1 MVLLR
6 VELQN
11 NDEKIKFETHG
22 ILNKNKNTLIYDD
35 NNTKTSI
42 DFNNNILKR
51 YDSDSC
57 ITFDFNN
64 EVMSVDLISQ
74 KSSFTL
80 EFKRIKLNK
89 TDKLF
94 EVEYVVDNTNKI
106 YYKVEIINL

>member
-6 VELQN
+6 VELEN

-35 NNTKTSI
+35 NKTKT
-42 DFNNNILKR
+42 
-51 YDSDSC
+51 C
-57 ITFDFNN
+57 
-64 EVMSVDLISQ
+64 VDLIAQ
-74 KSSFTL
+74 KASFTL

-94 EVEYVVDNTNKI
+94 EVEYIVDNTNKI
-106 YYKVEIINL
+106 YYRVEIINL

>member
-1 MVLLR
+1 MAIQEITVS
-6 VELQN
+6 
-11 NDEKIKFETHG
+11 KIY
-22 ILNKNKNTLIYDD
+22 ILATEP
-35 NNTKTSI
+35 TKKVKDRFWFDTA
-42 DFNNNILKR
+42 NNILKR

-74 KSSFTL
+74 KTSLTL

-106 YYKVEIINL
+106 YYRVEIINL

>member
-6 VELQN
+6 VELEN

-22 ILNKNKNTLIYDD
+22 ILNKNK
-35 NNTKTSI
+35 
-42 DFNNNILKR
+42 NILKR

-74 KSSFTL
+74 KTSLTL

-106 YYKVEIINL
+106 YYRVEIINL

>member
-6 VELQN
+6 VELEN

-35 NNTKTSI
+35 NKTKTYI

-64 EVMSVDLISQ
+64 EVMSVDLIAQ
-74 KSSFTL
+74 KASFTL

-94 EVEYVVDNTNKI
+94 EVEYIVENTNKI

>member
-6 VELQN
+6 VGLQN

-35 NNTKTSI
+35 NKTKTSI

-80 EFKRIKLNK
+80 EFKRTKLNK

-94 EVEYVVDNTNKI
+94 EVEYIVENTNKI
-106 YYKVEIINL
+106 YYRVEIINL

>member
-6 VELQN
+6 VELEN

-35 NNTKTSI
+35 NKTKT
-42 DFNNNILKR
+42 
-51 YDSDSC
+51 C
-57 ITFDFNN
+57 IDFNN
-64 EVMSVDLISQ
+64 EVMSVDLIAQ
-74 KSSFTL
+74 KASFTL

-106 YYKVEIINL
+106 YYRVEIINL

>member
-6 VELQN
+6 VELEN

-35 NNTKTSI
+35 NKT
-42 DFNNNILKR
+42 NNWM
-51 YDSDSC
+51 
-57 ITFDFNN
+57 DFNN

-74 KSSFTL
+74 KTSLTL

-106 YYKVEIINL
+106 YYRVEIINL

>member
-6 VELQN
+6 VELEN

-35 NNTKTSI
+35 NKTKTCI

-64 EVMSVDLISQ
+64 EVMSVDLIAQ
-74 KSSFTL
+74 KASFTL
-80 EFKRIKLNK
+80 EFKRLKLNK

-94 EVEYVVDNTNKI
+94 EVEYIVDNTNKI
-106 YYKVEIINL
+106 YYRVEIINL